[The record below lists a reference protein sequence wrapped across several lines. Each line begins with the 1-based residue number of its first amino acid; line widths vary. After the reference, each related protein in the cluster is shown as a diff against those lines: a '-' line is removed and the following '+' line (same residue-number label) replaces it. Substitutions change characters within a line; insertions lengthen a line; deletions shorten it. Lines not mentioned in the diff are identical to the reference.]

1 MSPNRST
8 LIPLAP
14 PPKAALRRIGRGY
27 RIQKRRAGA
36 PIRTPAPNRTAL
48 CWAYALLALLSLG
61 GLLGLPG
68 TALGRLYS
76 PLPPGEHRVHK
87 VHVGVYRLPGERLRS
102 LRLALLLVG
111 QLLGSLPVLLGLSV
125 QVVDGLV
132 EEDLSN
138 LGVALLG
145 GDAAFGDRLVGLNE
159 GVCKLL
165 GGLVYPLLA
174 LLVGHKARYHPS
186 CCYSW

>member
-48 CWAYALLALLSLG
+48 CWAYALLALLALG

-68 TALGRLYS
+68 TTLGRLYA

-87 VHVGVYRLPGERLRS
+87 VYVGVYRLPGERLRRV
-102 LRLALLLVG
+102 RLALLLVG
-111 QLLGSLPVLLGLSV
+111 QLLGSLPVLLGLGV

-132 EEDLSN
+132 EEDLGN
-138 LGVALLG
+138 LRGALLG
-145 GDAAFGDRLVGLNE
+145 GDTTVGNRLVGLHE
-159 GVCKLL
+159 GVAKLL
-165 GGLVYPLLA
+165 GSLIYPLLTY
-174 LLVGHKARYHPS
+174 HKS
-186 CCYSW
+186 

>member
-1 MSPNRST
+1 MNKGKKKGRRPDMEPQ
-8 LIPLAP
+8 PL
-14 PPKAALRRIGRGY
+14 KVLLVALGSL
-27 RIQKRRAGA
+27 
-36 PIRTPAPNRTAL
+36 AL
-48 CWAYALLALLSLG
+48 LLALGS
-61 GLLGLPG
+61 LLGLPG
-68 TALGRLYS
+68 TALGRLYA

-87 VHVGVYRLPGERLRS
+87 VHVRINRLPGERLRS

-132 EEDLSN
+132 EEDLGN

-145 GDAAFGDRLVGLNE
+145 GDAAVGDRLIGLHE
-159 GVCKLL
+159 GVGKLL